1 MEKAILLRSFAIP
14 PRRRMLNSLLSDCV
28 AGLRWENSF
37 WDQMPSEFCSRRI
50 ARFWR
55 LRQNGNLPIT
65 DVVVLPDNVKQWQP
79 DYNGKSLVTS
89 RHYVL
94 PKGRLCH
101 RLILVRCPMSS
112 IIPHYKIYSV
122 VEPPLAQLTARS

>member
-1 MEKAILLRSFAIP
+1 
-14 PRRRMLNSLLSDCV
+14 
-28 AGLRWENSF
+28 
-37 WDQMPSEFCSRRI
+37 MPSEFCLRRI

-101 RLILVRCPMSS
+101 RLILVRCPMNS
-112 IIPHYKIYSV
+112 IIPHCKIYFV
-122 VEPPLAQLTARS
+122 VERRWVQSLVMNSMRLVKAQLLRPSG